1 MKDGDFFK
9 YKNKIKPEA
18 GCFLISEPHLPDANF
33 ERTVIL
39 LCKHDDEGSFGFVL
53 NKKSNLRFD
62 DVINDAKEI
71 RLPVYLGG
79 PVEQN
84 TLHFVHSDESIV
96 GSELVSNDLYWGGD
110 FELIMN
116 WLNNKVID
124 GQNIR
129 FFLGYSGWSAGQLM
143 EEIEQNSWMV
153 YKPPNSDIIFTND
166 STTMWKAVLE
176 EMGGRFSVYSKYP
189 VDPRLN

>member
-84 TLHFVHSDESIV
+84 TLHFVHADESIV
-96 GSELVSNDLYWGGD
+96 GSELVSNNLYWGGD

-153 YKPPNSDIIFTND
+153 YKPPNSDIIFTTD
-166 STTMWKAVLE
+166 STKMWKAVLE